1 MSTPPLYC
9 DRRLGNV
16 KKYYSYKPDDWDM
29 RIPDELLHCVC
40 FLGVR
45 IADGP
50 DARKFYSFGTA
61 FFVGVVQHG
70 YDFSYLVTA
79 KHVIEEATRGGYSRL
94 IVRVN
99 SRAGNAEYI
108 ELGDR

>member
-50 DARKFYSFGTA
+50 DVGRFYSFGTA
-61 FFVGVVQHG
+61 FFVGVQEDG
-70 YDFSYLVTA
+70 YNFSYLVTA
-79 KHVIEEATRGGYSRL
+79 RHVIDEATVLEQHSLLAYKK
-94 IVRVN
+94 
-99 SRAGNAEYI
+99 
-108 ELGDR
+108 